1 MGNEAVTPA
10 PTCWVSAEPR
20 RTEGERSPR
29 EGSGGGGGGGG
40 AHRAAPPAAHA
51 LRPPARC
58 GRLPRRPCRERPPV
72 RGRWWARRA
81 PLRRPRGAAGMRG
94 AGRRSRAP
102 RAAAFGLALLLL
114 ASCVQVGGRRGGGGV
129 LSSRPRGAAAVPSS
143 SSPLPFHL
151 ARFSVDGVFSPRFFV
166 STRAAAA
173 GLNPKPAKVG
183 GWVGGGGGGSGEPL
197 AAAAPRS
204 LRCPRPR

>member
-29 EGSGGGGGGGG
+29 EGSGGG
-40 AHRAAPPAAHA
+40 ALQAAPPAAHA

-72 RGRWWARRA
+72 RGRWARRA

-102 RAAAFGLALLLL
+102 RAAALGLALLL
-114 ASCVQVGGRRGGGGV
+114 ASCVQVGGRGG
-129 LSSRPRGAAAVPSS
+129 LRSRPRGAAAGGAAPSS
-143 SSPLPFHL
+143 RCASTLRISYIYICW
-151 ARFSVDGVFSPRFFV
+151 RGGVKP
-166 STRAAAA
+166 AA
-173 GLNPKPAKVG
+173 GE
-183 GWVGGGGGGSGEPL
+183 S
-197 AAAAPRS
+197 
-204 LRCPRPR
+204 

>member
-29 EGSGGGGGGGG
+29 EGSGGGGGGG

-114 ASCVQVGGRRGGGGV
+114 ASCVQVGGRRGGGGAQ
-129 LSSRPRGAAAVPSS
+129 LPAAGRRRRSLLLLPAPLPPCAFLRGRCFLAAV
-143 SSPLPFHL
+143 FRIY
-151 ARFSVDGVFSPRFFV
+151 ARRRRGVKPE
-166 STRAAAA
+166 A
-173 GLNPKPAKVG
+173 GESWRVG
-183 GWVGGGGGGSGEPL
+183 WGGGGGSGEPL